1 MRKKRIVFFLEI
13 LCIISLLITML
24 SIQRT
29 YARYF
34 EMVDTTYDTHIK
46 RWLIKV
52 NSHNIHEEQTL
63 TEVMQPVL
71 VEDENRNSNV
81 LVPGGTGYFDMV
93 LDYNYVDVAFQYE
106 FSIEQLNTNQL
117 ADFEL
122 YGYEIIDGDTSTV
135 TETNEFKGVIEPE
148 TDVNSTG
155 EKIREVRF
163 LFRWND
169 GDGSTMNNQADTQFR
184 GEANTNQQDLHTTLN
199 YRVTLKFSQ
208 YIPTT

>member
-148 TDVNSTG
+148 TDVNSAG

-199 YRVTLKFSQ
+199 YRATLKFSQ

>member
-63 TEVMQPVL
+63 TKVMQPVL

-135 TETNEFKGVIEPE
+135 TETNELKGVIEPE
-148 TDVNSTG
+148 TDVNSAG

>member
-1 MRKKRIVFFLEI
+1 MNEKTKLRVIQI
-13 LCIISLLITML
+13 LCVLSLIMTVF

-46 RWLIKV
+46 RGLIKV

-71 VEDENRNSNV
+71 VEEENRNNNV

-135 TETNEFKGVIEPE
+135 TETNELKGVIDPE

-199 YRVTLKFSQ
+199 YRATLKFSQ

>member
-1 MRKKRIVFFLEI
+1 MGKKRIVFFLEI

-135 TETNEFKGVIEPE
+135 TETNELKGVIEPE
-148 TDVNSTG
+148 TDVNSAG

>member
-135 TETNEFKGVIEPE
+135 TETNELKGVIEPE
-148 TDVNSTG
+148 TDVNSAG

-184 GEANTNQQDLHTTLN
+184 GEANTNQQDLHTILN
-199 YRVTLKFSQ
+199 YRATLKFSQ

>member
-148 TDVNSTG
+148 TDVNSAG

>member
-135 TETNEFKGVIEPE
+135 TETNELKGVIDPE
-148 TDVNSTG
+148 TDVNSAG

-199 YRVTLKFSQ
+199 YRATLKFSQ

>member
-122 YGYEIIDGDTSTV
+122 YGYEIIDGDTSTI
-135 TETNEFKGVIEPE
+135 TETNELKGVIEPE
-148 TDVNSTG
+148 TDVNSAG

>member
-135 TETNEFKGVIEPE
+135 TETNELKGVIEPE
-148 TDVNSTG
+148 TDVNSAG

-199 YRVTLKFSQ
+199 YRATLKFSQ

>member
-1 MRKKRIVFFLEI
+1 MRKKRIVIFLEI

-135 TETNEFKGVIEPE
+135 TETNELKGVIDPE
-148 TDVNSTG
+148 TDVNSAG

-199 YRVTLKFSQ
+199 YRATLKFSQ

>member
-71 VEDENRNSNV
+71 VEEENRNNNV

-135 TETNEFKGVIEPE
+135 TETNELKGVIDPE
-148 TDVNSTG
+148 TDVNSAG

-199 YRVTLKFSQ
+199 YRATLKFSQ

>member
-135 TETNEFKGVIEPE
+135 TETNELKGVIEPE
-148 TDVNSTG
+148 TDVNSAG

>member
-135 TETNEFKGVIEPE
+135 TETNELKGVIEPE
-148 TDVNSTG
+148 TDVNSAG

-184 GEANTNQQDLHTTLN
+184 GEANTNQQDLHTSLN
-199 YRVTLKFSQ
+199 YRATLKFSQ